1 MEDLANKI
9 SKLIE
14 DDINPALAMHKGFV
28 DLVEVE
34 ETEGQT
40 LVALQFYGA
49 CQGCSASMGATK
61 FQIEKYLQEELNREN
76 LRVINV
82 DYE

>member
-9 SKLIE
+9 SKIIE
-14 DDINPALAMHKGFV
+14 DDINPTLAMHKGFV

-34 ETEGQT
+34 EADGKT

-61 FQIEKYLQEELNREN
+61 FEIEKYLKEKLGKEKLK
-76 LRVINV
+76 VINV